1 MKNPTIEELM
11 EYLDG
16 TLTPLRYNEIEVM
29 ISKSSGLQKEI
40 LLLKAVQ
47 KTVRNDIAASP
58 SRKFTAHV
66 LKEILPVQQESFWLR
81 ALKNSS
87 NIFAMVLVLSMIG
100 IVLVS
105 NPSSST
111 GSTSALSKNIESY
124 SATYNTVI
132 EAFSNWTKQ
141 YTHPVNQA
149 VNTTSGKFLIIGLFA
164 FFVLMII
171 DEFFGN
177 RYFHSRIKN

>member
-1 MKNPTIEELM
+1 
-11 EYLDG
+11 
-16 TLTPLRYNEIEVM
+16 M

-40 LLLKAVQ
+40 LLLKAIQ

-58 SRKFTAHV
+58 TRKFTVHV
-66 LKEILPVQQESFWLR
+66 MNEILPVQQETFLLR
-81 ALKNSS
+81 AIKNSS

-100 IVLVS
+100 IALVS

-111 GSTSALSKNIESY
+111 GSTSALSKKIESY

-132 EAFSNWTKQ
+132 EAISNWIKQ

-149 VNTTSGKFLIIGLFA
+149 VNTTSGKFFIIGLFA
-164 FFVLMII
+164 FFVFTII

>member
-1 MKNPTIEELM
+1 MKNPTVEELM

-16 TLTPLRYNEIEVM
+16 TLTPLRYNEIEIM

-40 LLLKAVQ
+40 LLLKAIQ
-47 KTVRNDIAASP
+47 KTVQNDIAVSP
-58 SRKFTAHV
+58 TRKFTAHV
-66 LKEILPVQQESFWLR
+66 MKEILPAQQESFWLR
-81 ALKNSS
+81 AIKNSS

-100 IVLVS
+100 IALVS

-111 GSTSALSKNIESY
+111 GGTSALSKNIEAY

-132 EAFSNWTKQ
+132 DAFSNWTEQ

-149 VNTTSGKFLIIGLFA
+149 VNTPSGKFFIMGLFA